1 MAGMGMP
8 FRFNRTARESPKRR
22 RCLREWEPSRTRARS
37 CRIDALSGGRSSPEH
52 SRTLFILSLADGTI
66 PSPGVHLP
74 RHWDLGFFGRALRSG
89 KHGDGTIALASL
101 ATRSIVRLFLR
112 STNSARTSPI
122 FSKGAG
128 YCVIRWAFGRSAR
141 FLHIVV
147 TLAFFLP
154 TSQGNRS

>member
-22 RCLREWEPSRTRARS
+22 RCLREWEPGRTRARS
-37 CRIDALSGGRSSPEH
+37 CRIDALSGGRSSTEP
-52 SRTLFILSLADGTI
+52 SLTLLYSQPRRSPVSALNSLAVGAW
-66 PSPGVHLP
+66 H
-74 RHWDLGFFGRALRSG
+74 LGFFGRALRSG
-89 KHGDGTIALASL
+89 KHGDGTIALALL
-101 ATRSIVRLFLR
+101 ATRRIVRLVLR

-128 YCVIRWAFGRSAR
+128 YCVIRWAFGGSAR